1 MRTHKHGLFELCFT
15 IGDVVAVVLANGGC
29 LIGHVLTSS
38 AGDDDGPNGVLW
50 LRPIP
55 DDNWPEIAE
64 GIPVDIPSVEIAISS
79 IVMMIQA
86 KESESV
92 NPDYNPGWIR
102 GLPPA
107 ALELA
112 FHVAPL
118 KAFQTHWKENCK

>member
-1 MRTHKHGLFELCFT
+1 MTQYLEGRFQHSFEV
-15 IGDVVAVVLANGGC
+15 GDVVAVVLANGGC
-29 LIGHVLTSS
+29 LIGHVLSNS
-38 AGDDDGPNGVLW
+38 GGDDDGPNGVLW

-64 GIPVDIPSVEIAISS
+64 GILVDIPSVEIAISS

-86 KESESV
+86 EESESV
-92 NPDYNPGWIR
+92 NPDYNPGWVS
-102 GLPPA
+102 GLTPA
-107 ALELA
+107 SLELA